1 MKRLFAVLVFVL
13 GTLVSASGFAQS
25 IGPDGRVLPA
35 YSGRSGPPPS
45 VKPPPPVVTPPP
57 PTPPAPK
64 PSAAAHPAA
73 APVTPATP
81 VAPATAPVAP
91 VATPAAVKPVTPVG
105 LSATSSSPQ
114 SVASTESNAIKPSS
128 EGRLSA
134 VATVDSRTSVELSQF
149 TLGAADVIRVN
160 VWKNADL
167 SQTVTVGPDGFV
179 SLPLLGDVHAAGM
192 TANQLAQ
199 TLSSRLT
206 TYVVSAQVTVSVVE
220 IRSRQVYVMGQVG
233 KPGGYPL
240 IAPITVLQLIAQAGG
255 LTTFAN
261 RKGIFVL
268 RGTKGNVQRIK
279 FNYVSA
285 IQSDSGQNID
295 LQPGDTV
302 IVP

>member
-1 MKRLFAVLVFVL
+1 
-13 GTLVSASGFAQS
+13 
-25 IGPDGRVLPA
+25 
-35 YSGRSGPPPS
+35 
-45 VKPPPPVVTPPP
+45 
-57 PTPPAPK
+57 
-64 PSAAAHPAA
+64 
-73 APVTPATP
+73 VTPAGP
-81 VAPATAPVAP
+81 
-91 VATPAAVKPVTPVG
+91 
-105 LSATSSSPQ
+105 SATSSSPQ

-128 EGRLSA
+128 DGRSST
-134 VATVDSRTSVELSQF
+134 VATVDSRTSAESSQF
-149 TLGAADVIRVN
+149 ILGAADVIRVS

-255 LTTFAN
+255 LNTFAN

-279 FNYVSA
+279 FNYVST